1 VETLAVGPRPGD
13 VVGGRYRIDALIG
26 GGGFGAVYRATQLNL
41 GRAVAIKFLHSG
53 LFAAE
58 GAHER
63 FCREAQ
69 LAQQLKHPNTV
80 RVYDFGRTESGL
92 PYIVWEYLE
101 GQSLDGLVAR
111 EGAQPPA
118 RVVRI
123 ASQVLKALME
133 AHTLGI
139 VHRDIKPANLFV
151 SNFFGEPDFIKV
163 LDFGVAKVVSEQ
175 GPAITSGAMPVGT
188 PSYMA
193 PEQVR
198 SEPVGPAAD
207 LYALGLVMAE
217 LSSGRAVVQGRS
229 LVDVFM
235 AQASAEPLSLPP
247 EVVSGP
253 LAAVIG
259 RATEK
264 ATARRYGSAAE
275 MLGDLERAAPAC
287 SGELAS
293 AMPAVGLPPTL
304 HTPALVTA
312 LPVTRASRPSAL
324 LWLALAV
331 AGVLLVGGAAAAT
344 GALLWTSGRDGPSSS
359 APRELRSVPLQGIG
373 SETVRRRIEPRGWKL
388 AGDPILNLEGTHQM
402 QIVTF
407 EQNQRYAVVTI
418 FDFVDALAAEQHARE
433 LRRQGLAVAHDR
445 DLILSVEVRGDPA
458 EAEQL
463 LASIT
468 NST

>member
-163 LDFGVAKVVSEQ
+163 LDFGVAKVLKGREVGR
-175 GPAITSGAMPVGT
+175 GPETSTSALVGS
-188 PSYMA
+188 PIYMA
-193 PEQVR
+193 PEQLVR
-198 SEPVGPAAD
+198 AKDAGATADMWSLGTVLYELLAGAPPFRAETFGALVSQIMEGEAVPIRRVRPDVPARLEAVIHRCLERDPKRRFLSVRELGMALAPFGSEAARASLTEIQYAFADETSKRVTSEPD
-207 LYALGLVMAE
+207 LSAALGAMMGLAKTAAAP
-217 LSSGRAVVQGRS
+217 SSWD
-229 LVDVFM
+229 L
-235 AQASAEPLSLPP
+235 E
-247 EVVSGP
+247 
-253 LAAVIG
+253 
-259 RATEK
+259 
-264 ATARRYGSAAE
+264 TARRRKIS
-275 MLGDLERAAPAC
+275 DRAAAQLTGIRR
-287 SGELAS
+287 SRVVF
-293 AMPAVGLPPTL
+293 MGL
-304 HTPALVTA
+304 
-312 LPVTRASRPSAL
+312 
-324 LWLALAV
+324 
-331 AGVLLVGGAAAAT
+331 AAAVLVLGIGAVVGYFI
-344 GALLWTSGRDGPSSS
+344 GAL
-359 APRELRSVPLQGIG
+359 
-373 SETVRRRIEPRGWKL
+373 
-388 AGDPILNLEGTHQM
+388 
-402 QIVTF
+402 
-407 EQNQRYAVVTI
+407 
-418 FDFVDALAAEQHARE
+418 
-433 LRRQGLAVAHDR
+433 
-445 DLILSVEVRGDPA
+445 
-458 EAEQL
+458 
-463 LASIT
+463 
-468 NST
+468 